1 MLRSSLWDYSDA
13 FILVSGTITVAAL
26 AAGGG
31 NNNIQVVF
39 KNCAPFT
46 DCTREINNTQIDNA
60 KDIDAVMPMYNLIE
74 YSNNYSKTS
83 RSLWQYK
90 EMNQL

>member
-1 MLRSSLWDYSDA
+1 MLKSNLYDYSDA
-13 FILVSGTITVAAL
+13 YILMSGTITVTAL

-46 DCTREINNTQIDNA
+46 DRISFVLNT
-60 KDIDAVMPMYNLIE
+60 KLIQ
-74 YSNNYSKTS
+74 NF
-83 RSLWQYK
+83 
-90 EMNQL
+90 MFQL

>member
-1 MLRSSLWDYSDA
+1 MLKSNLYDYSDA
-13 FILVSGTITVAAL
+13 YILMSGTITVTAL

-46 DCTREINNTQIDNA
+46 DRISFVLNT
-60 KDIDAVMPMYNLIE
+60 KLIQNFM
-74 YSNNYSKTS
+74 S
-83 RSLWQYK
+83 
-90 EMNQL
+90 QL